1 MKKNFALLCL
11 LSLLSLLSP
20 AVSPQTRS
28 AKQRA
33 LALTHVTV
41 IDTTGGPAHAD
52 DTVLIRGDRIVA
64 VGKSDKVHVPAGDEV
79 INATGKFLIPG
90 LWDMHFH
97 WYDERYLPLTI
108 VNGVTG
114 VRMTLGYGEHYEW
127 RKQIEAGQFLGP
139 RMVIASRAM
148 DGPKPLFPGPPSAS
162 VTNATEGREAV
173 INAQEHGAD
182 FVKVLS
188 YLPRDAFFS
197 IADEANRR
205 GIPFV
210 GHVPFSV
217 SVEEASNAGQRSIEH
232 MTALDHLTGML
243 DACSRRDAD
252 LLRLWQQA
260 LANVLRSDQS
270 VAALTEGADF
280 RARMQLALETYD
292 PNKTEALAAVLKKN
306 HTWLCPTFAVMHYE
320 VFFADPSFAADPR
333 LKYMPAQGRW
343 WLEDRKERLSNAN
356 PQDSDVWKRVYDKDV
371 QIVATMHRAGVEFLA
386 GTDTANPFCFP
397 GFSLHDELASLIR
410 AGFTPIEALQ
420 AATLN
425 PARFL
430 GREDEFGTIAAG
442 KTADLVLLD
451 ANPLEDISNTR
462 KIDAVVYRGKLYDR
476 SAFDAMLSKIQAL
489 ANKKDVG
496 DVLEATMKEKGVNA
510 AIRQYRELKST
521 QPDSYD
527 FDDVYALSGVGRDL
541 MKAKKVQ
548 DAIQIFQLNTK
559 EFPKSWWA
567 YDDLGDAYVEAGE
580 KELAVKSFKKSQQLD
595 PLYQY
600 ATVRLRQLNSQ

>member
-11 LSLLSLLSP
+11 LSLLSP
-20 AVSPQTRS
+20 PVSPQAPG

-41 IDTTGGPAHAD
+41 IDTAGGPGQAD

-64 VGKSDKVHVPAGDEV
+64 VGKSDKVLVPAGDEV

-114 VRMTLGYGEHYEW
+114 VRVMLGYAEHYQW
-127 RKQIEAGQFLGP
+127 RKQIEAGQLLGP
-139 RMVIASRAM
+139 RMVIASRAL

-162 VTNATEGREAV
+162 VTNATEARQAV
-173 INAQEHGAD
+173 TNAQEHGAD

-188 YLPRDAFFS
+188 YLPRDAFFAV
-197 IADEANRR
+197 ADEAKRR
-205 GIPFV
+205 GIPFG

-232 MTALDHLTGML
+232 LSALDHLTGML
-243 DACSRRDAD
+243 DACSSREAD

-292 PNKTEALAAVLKKN
+292 PNKTEALAAVLRKN

-333 LKYMPAQGRW
+333 LKYVPAQGRW
-343 WLEDRKERLSNAN
+343 WLEDRKERLSNTH

-371 QIVATMHRAGVEFLA
+371 QIVAAMHTAGVEFLA

-397 GFSLHDELASLIR
+397 GFSLHDELGSLIQ
-410 AGFTPIEALQ
+410 AGFTPIQALQ

-430 GREDEFGTIAAG
+430 GRERDLGTIAPG
-442 KTADLVLLD
+442 KIADLVLLD
-451 ANPLEDISNTR
+451 ADPLENINNTR
-462 KIDAVVYRGKLYDR
+462 KIAAVVYRGKLYDR
-476 SAFDAMLSKIQAL
+476 SALDAVMKKIEAL
-489 ANKKDVG
+489 ASRKDIG
-496 DVLEATMKEKGVNA
+496 DVLEAKMKEKGVEA
-510 AIRQYRELKST
+510 AIGQYRELKST
-521 QPDSYD
+521 QLDSYD
-527 FDDVYALSGVGRDL
+527 FDDMYALSGVGRDL
-541 MKAKKVQ
+541 MKAKRVH
-548 DAIQIFQLNTK
+548 DAIQIFQLN
-559 EFPKSWWA
+559 
-567 YDDLGDAYVEAGE
+567 
-580 KELAVKSFKKSQQLD
+580 
-595 PLYQY
+595 
-600 ATVRLRQLNSQ
+600 